1 MIVEFGGR
9 GGVGWEFGGHAA
21 LRRVARGPVAWLC
34 RHVAARREVH
44 EMRIIFKDSL
54 IWIVGDP
61 THATRDQRC
70 DATHPF
76 TLHCPLHAVKHGV
89 IATCDR
95 TLCPRPKQVQTFWL
109 GTLPF

>member
-44 EMRIIFKDSL
+44 EMRIIFK
-54 IWIVGDP
+54 I
-61 THATRDQRC
+61 H
-70 DATHPF
+70 
-76 TLHCPLHAVKHGV
+76 
-89 IATCDR
+89 
-95 TLCPRPKQVQTFWL
+95 
-109 GTLPF
+109 